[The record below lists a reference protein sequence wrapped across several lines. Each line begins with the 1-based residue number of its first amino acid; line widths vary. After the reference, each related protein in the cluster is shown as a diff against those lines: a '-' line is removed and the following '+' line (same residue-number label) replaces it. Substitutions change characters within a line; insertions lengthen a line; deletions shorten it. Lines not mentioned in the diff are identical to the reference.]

1 MHPSGQTSL
10 CSSRFSL
17 SSIQERYV
25 RNSVSPLLT
34 HPEQNSLANVKHDSA
49 NETAHD
55 SANEKPHDLANEKV
69 DDSSIHISL
78 EKSSKDLTDDNQ
90 CIPHQLLDTGTIED
104 DITSP
109 QQKTFTTTLEHS
121 EIPITANK
129 PLSHLFNKEVAMG
142 KKKRQTSTDSID
154 SAPKKEKSSS
164 STFKMFRI
172 FKKNKSK
179 VSIHA
184 TEKPDDDI
192 EMAQLEMS
200 LGKSLEE
207 SETMST
213 DDEHKT
219 LSPSGMSG
227 DLEMV
232 TPWARMSSSNL
243 TQGTMP
249 PSPPV
254 KTIVIPRSQNKKL
267 GIALGQSKNGSGP
280 PFVKNLDPDGL
291 AAKDGRISLGNF
303 IMKVNN
309 EPLVNCSAKDAAS
322 IIRVSYYN

>member
-1 MHPSGQTSL
+1 M
-10 CSSRFSL
+10 
-17 SSIQERYV
+17 V
-25 RNSVSPLLT
+25 
-34 HPEQNSLANVKHDSA
+34 NVKHDSA
-49 NETAHD
+49 IEKAHD
-55 SANEKPHDLANEKV
+55 PANEKTHDPANERTHDLDEKV
-69 DDSSIHISL
+69 DGPSIHTSL
-78 EKSSKDLTDDNQ
+78 EKSKDPTDDNQ
-90 CIPHQLLDTGTIED
+90 HIPHQLLDTGTNED
-104 DITSP
+104 NIISP
-109 QQKTFTTTLEHS
+109 QQKTFTTNL
-121 EIPITANK
+121 EIPITTTNE
-129 PLSHLFNKEVAMG
+129 PLSHSFNKEIAMG
-142 KKKRQTSTDSID
+142 KKKRQISTDSID

-164 STFKMFRI
+164 GTFKMLKI

-184 TEKPDDDI
+184 TEKQDDDI
-192 EMAQLEMS
+192 EMAQLELS

-207 SETMST
+207 SETMSA
-213 DDEHKT
+213 DDEHKS

-232 TPWARMSSSNL
+232 TPWARMSGSNL
-243 TQGTMP
+243 LQGIMP

-280 PFVKNLDPDGL
+280 PFVKSLDPDGL

-322 IIRVSYYN
+322 IIRVSYRN